1 MECNGMS
8 NDSQIHVPDSFVA
21 LYVPAPGRKPSEPR
35 EYIAQR
41 YELCEDMAQMLS
53 ETAHAKAMD
62 LGVDEAQVLQ
72 RVHEGLQAS
81 AVLAGS
87 EPLWVVRRIA
97 EVLNWPLPAEL
108 DWRDEQG

>member
-1 MECNGMS
+1 
-8 NDSQIHVPDSFVA
+8 
-21 LYVPAPGRKPSEPR
+21 
-35 EYIAQR
+35 
-41 YELCEDMAQMLS
+41 
-53 ETAHAKAMD
+53 MD

-72 RVHEGLQAS
+72 RVYEGLQAS

-97 EVLNWPLPAEL
+97 EVLNWPLPVEL